1 MNNANNQNLKGDAI
15 NPEQKG
21 IDLSQTKLTLDNVY
35 KASYKVKEV
44 IRHTD
49 LIPVDAI
56 FPEEKI
62 YIKTENLQKT
72 GSFKIRGAY
81 YKISCLSE
89 AEKANGVVA
98 CSAGNHAQGVAL
110 ACQKLGIKST
120 IFMPESAPI
129 SKIEAT
135 KAYGSEIILAGDDYD
150 SAYHAALE
158 YNKLKKKTFIH
169 PFNDPEVIVGQGTI
183 GLEILEQLPD
193 VDTVVVPIG
202 GGGLI
207 SGVSYV
213 IKNLKPDC
221 EIIGVQ
227 AAKAPSMYESIKQ
240 NKIVHTGDENTFADG
255 INVKESGDLTFQIVQ
270 QYVDHIVTVSEDE
283 IAYSLLALME
293 KQKVVCEGAGAVAF
307 AAVLFDKFR
316 HKNKKVCVLLS
327 GGNIDVN
334 ILSRVIQRGLLV
346 GGRNTELNIA
356 LTDKPGQ
363 LQYVS
368 TVIAELG
375 ANVTEVN
382 YNPGGENTA
391 IDSCVLNLK
400 LETKNLN
407 HIKDIKKALIE
418 KGFHLVN
425 EL

>member
-1 MNNANNQNLKGDAI
+1 MSDKTLQMQEQYQHQRNLDSSK
-15 NPEQKG
+15 
-21 IDLSQTKLTLDNVY
+21 LSLDNVY
-35 KASYKVKEV
+35 KASYKLKGV
-44 IRHTD
+44 IRNTD
-49 LIPVDAI
+49 LIPADAI
-56 FPEEKI
+56 FPGENI

-81 YKISCLSE
+81 YKISQLTK
-89 AEKANGVVA
+89 AEKEAGVVA

-135 KAYGSEIILAGDDYD
+135 RSYGSEIILAGDDYD
-150 SAYHAALE
+150 SSYHAALE
-158 YNKLKKKTFIH
+158 YNNKQNKTFIH
-169 PFNDPEVIVGQGTI
+169 PFNDPEVMVGQGTI

-193 VDTVVVPIG
+193 VDTIVVPVG

-207 SGVSYV
+207 SGIAHV

-221 EIIGVQ
+221 KIIGVQ
-227 AAKAPSMYESIKQ
+227 ASKAPSMYESVKAG
-240 NKIVHTGDENTFADG
+240 KICHIGDENTFADG
-255 INVKESGDLTFQIVQ
+255 INVKEPGDLTFKAVQ
-270 QYVDHIVTVSEDE
+270 KYVDELLTVTEDE
-283 IAYSLLALME
+283 IAYSLLTLME
-293 KQKVVCEGAGAVAF
+293 KQKVVCEGAGTVAL
-307 AAVLFDKFR
+307 AAVLFDKIE
-316 HKNKKVCVLLS
+316 HKEKNVCVILS

-346 GGRNTELNIA
+346 GGRNTVLNIA

-363 LQYVS
+363 LQYVAG
-368 TVIAELG
+368 VIADLG

-382 YNPGGENTA
+382 YNPGGKNTA

-400 LETKNLN
+400 LETKNLE
-407 HIKDIKKALIE
+407 HIKNVENALQE
-418 KGFHLVN
+418 QGFELVDN
-425 EL
+425 